1 MRSKSFI
8 LYSILSIFLL
18 ASCLDGQRT
27 PTEAELSAFG
37 NYVYRLDTTKLQSK
51 LQALLTADTSHWRA
65 DQTVRQYYSTPSGS
79 ATAASLNSNPSTLNF
94 IWFSRMGVSPDADSI
109 VALLRR
115 ELPRNGLD
123 SAAFFLPALA
133 SDLDV
138 VHRLAF
144 DSLGIDINQLLPRL
158 DYRLTQAYVR
168 YTAGQRRGFLRPA
181 KLLNNLDFKSGGP
194 MMSPLPTTTRPCARP
209 ATPMRASPT
218 SRTPIRQVPS
228 TKPSSAS
235 STLCPTLSS
244 AAPLPSTSSAA
255 AGRCRSCPPAD
266 GASWS
271 TSRPSSSGPSPR
283 TPS

>member
-1 MRSKSFI
+1 MSGKSFI
-8 LYSILSIFLL
+8 LYAILAVLL
-18 ASCLDGQRT
+18 FASCLDGRHA
-27 PTEAELSAFG
+27 PSEADLSAFG
-37 NYVYRLDTTKLQSK
+37 SYVYRLDTAKLQGN
-51 LQALLTADTSHWRA
+51 LQALIAADTSRWRA
-65 DQTVRQYYSTPSGS
+65 DQTVRQYYSSGS
-79 ATAASLNSNPSTLNF
+79 DAAGAQDAEPDALNF
-94 IWFSRMGVSPDADSI
+94 IWFSRSGVSPDADSI
-109 VALLRR
+109 VVLLRR

-123 SAAFFLPALA
+123 SAAFFLPSLA
-133 SDLDV
+133 GDLDV

-194 MMSPLPTTTRPCARP
+194 GYARLFDYDVP
-209 ATPMRASPT
+209 APDYDEALRQACDPDA
-218 SRTPIRQVPS
+218 RLAIRQVPS

-235 STLCPTLSS
+235 STPCPTPSS
-244 AAPLPSTSSAA
+244 AAPSPSTSSAA

-271 TSRPSSSGPSPR
+271 TSLPSSSGPSPR